1 MKRFWGFS
9 LIEVNMAVFVMAFG
23 VIALA
28 ALYPL
33 GLRESVQSSD
43 DLNESMFA
51 DMLLNAAVS
60 AAGSTNVLWTDWQ
73 RVRTPVE
80 IRDLTSSSEARM
92 RTSSTVPTLIK
103 TAVTTA
109 LNEHNNN
116 RGSDSPRMELGQN
129 CEMYVFRVSRY
140 GAEQRDN
147 GSPLMGFIVTSLMQD
162 LSQYSTY
169 RRNLMLSKQQ
179 LYYAEALFHGQY

>member
-1 MKRFWGFS
+1 
-9 LIEVNMAVFVMAFG
+9 
-23 VIALA
+23 
-28 ALYPL
+28 
-33 GLRESVQSSD
+33 
-43 DLNESMFA
+43 
-51 DMLLNAAVS
+51 
-60 AAGSTNVLWTDWQ
+60 
-73 RVRTPVE
+73 
-80 IRDLTSSSEARM
+80 M

-147 GSPLMGFIVTSLMQD
+147 GSPLMGFFMRMELKRKLLTNTPKAKMTMAV
-162 LSQYSTY
+162 
-169 RRNLMLSKQQ
+169 
-179 LYYAEALFHGQY
+179 

>member
-1 MKRFWGFS
+1 
-9 LIEVNMAVFVMAFG
+9 
-23 VIALA
+23 
-28 ALYPL
+28 
-33 GLRESVQSSD
+33 
-43 DLNESMFA
+43 
-51 DMLLNAAVS
+51 
-60 AAGSTNVLWTDWQ
+60 
-73 RVRTPVE
+73 
-80 IRDLTSSSEARM
+80 M

-140 GAEQRDN
+140 KDN
-147 GSPLMGFIVTSLMQD
+147 LSGDDLPDEDSPLMGFIVTSLMQD

-169 RRNLMLSKQQ
+169 RQNLMLSKQQ